1 METIF
6 FIFYCFIIEAKYKKY
21 TMLTER
27 DTTKIKI
34 KVIHT
39 QEVITNQNQQKHQQK
54 STKHGVG
61 IVQVWK

>member
-21 TMLTER
+21 TILTER

-39 QEVITNQNQQKHQQK
+39 QEAITNQN
-54 STKHGVG
+54 
-61 IVQVWK
+61 